1 MQDNEAAARV
11 KCRMEIQSTQIL
23 YGRVT
28 HIMKSRKKLAIE
40 KHDLGYNCAQSV
52 ALTYAD
58 MVDMPP
64 EQLFKITEAFG
75 LGGGNMQGTCGAI
88 SGVLA
93 LIGLLNS
100 CGNLEHPS
108 SKASTYALGREILEK
123 FKAQNG
129 SILCHELKGIG
140 TGKMLRSCP
149 DCIMDACQLF
159 EALYEAKLKK

>member
-1 MQDNEAAARV
+1 MKLPARQH
-11 KCRMEIQSTQIL
+11 IYSTNGKRRRRI
-23 YGRVT
+23 
-28 HIMKSRKKLAIE
+28 HIMESRKKIAIE

-58 MVDMPP
+58 LVDMAP
-64 EQLFKITEAFG
+64 EHLFKITEGFG

-88 SGVLA
+88 SGAIA

-100 CGNLEHPS
+100 CGDLEHPS
-108 SKASTYALGREILEK
+108 TKAQTYALGREILER

-129 SILCHELKGIG
+129 SVLCHELKGAG
-140 TGKMLRSCP
+140 TGKVLRSCP

-159 EALYEAKLKK
+159 EELYEAKLRQ

>member
-1 MQDNEAAARV
+1 
-11 KCRMEIQSTQIL
+11 ME
-23 YGRVT
+23 
-28 HIMKSRKKLAIE
+28 SRKKIAIE

-58 MVDMPP
+58 LVDIAP
-64 EQLFKITEAFG
+64 EQLFKITEGFG

-88 SGVLA
+88 SGAIA

-100 CGNLEHPS
+100 CGDLEHPS
-108 SKASTYALGREILEK
+108 TKAQTYALGREILER

-129 SILCHELKGIG
+129 SILCHELKGAG
-140 TGKMLRSCP
+140 TGKVLRSCP

-159 EALYEAKLKK
+159 EELYEEKLRQ

>member
-1 MQDNEAAARV
+1 MKLPARQH
-11 KCRMEIQSTQIL
+11 IYSTNGKRRRRI
-23 YGRVT
+23 
-28 HIMKSRKKLAIE
+28 HIMESRKKIAIE

-58 MVDMPP
+58 LVDMAPKH
-64 EQLFKITEAFG
+64 LFKITEGFG

-88 SGVLA
+88 SGAIA

-100 CGNLEHPS
+100 CGDLEHPS
-108 SKASTYALGREILEK
+108 TKAQTYALGREILER

-129 SILCHELKGIG
+129 SVLCHELKGVG
-140 TGKMLRSCP
+140 TGKVLRSCP

-159 EALYEAKLKK
+159 EELYEAKLRQ

>member
-1 MQDNEAAARV
+1 MKLPARQH
-11 KCRMEIQSTQIL
+11 IYSTNGKRRRRI
-23 YGRVT
+23 
-28 HIMKSRKKLAIE
+28 HIMESRKKIAIE

-58 MVDMPP
+58 LIDMAP
-64 EQLFKITEAFG
+64 EQLFKITEGFG

-88 SGVLA
+88 SGAIA

-108 SKASTYALGREILEK
+108 TKAQTYALGREILER

-129 SILCHELKGIG
+129 SILCHELKGAG
-140 TGKMLRSCP
+140 TGKVLRSCP

-159 EALYEAKLKK
+159 EELYEAKLRQ

>member
-1 MQDNEAAARV
+1 MKLPARQH
-11 KCRMEIQSTQIL
+11 IYSTNRKRRRRI
-23 YGRVT
+23 
-28 HIMKSRKKLAIE
+28 HIMESRKKIAIE

-58 MVDMPP
+58 LVDMAP
-64 EQLFKITEAFG
+64 EHLFKITEGFG

-88 SGVLA
+88 SGAIA

-100 CGNLEHPS
+100 CGDLEHPS
-108 SKASTYALGREILEK
+108 TKAQTYALGREILER

-129 SILCHELKGIG
+129 SVLCHELKGAG
-140 TGKMLRSCP
+140 TGKVLRSCP

-159 EALYEAKLKK
+159 EELYEAKLRQ

>member
-1 MQDNEAAARV
+1 MRAMKLPARQH
-11 KCRMEIQSTQIL
+11 IYSTNGKRRRRI
-23 YGRVT
+23 
-28 HIMKSRKKLAIE
+28 HIMESRKKIAIE

-58 MVDMPP
+58 LVDIAP
-64 EQLFKITEAFG
+64 EQLFKITEGFG

-88 SGVLA
+88 SGAIA

-100 CGNLEHPS
+100 CGDLEHPS
-108 SKASTYALGREILEK
+108 TKAQTYALGREILER

-129 SILCHELKGIG
+129 SILCHELKGVG
-140 TGKMLRSCP
+140 TGKVLRSCP

-159 EALYEAKLKK
+159 EELYEAKLRQ

>member
-1 MQDNEAAARV
+1 MKLPARQH
-11 KCRMEIQSTQIL
+11 IYSTNGKRRRRI
-23 YGRVT
+23 
-28 HIMKSRKKLAIE
+28 HIMESRKKIAIE

-58 MVDMPP
+58 LIDMAP
-64 EQLFKITEAFG
+64 EQLFKITEGFG

-88 SGVLA
+88 SGAIA

-100 CGNLEHPS
+100 CGDLEHPS
-108 SKASTYALGREILEK
+108 TKAQTYALGREILER

-129 SILCHELKGIG
+129 SVLCNELKGAG
-140 TGKMLRSCP
+140 TGKVLRSCP

-159 EALYEAKLKK
+159 EELYEAKLRQ

>member
-1 MQDNEAAARV
+1 MKLPARQH
-11 KCRMEIQSTQIL
+11 IYSTNGKRRRRI
-23 YGRVT
+23 
-28 HIMKSRKKLAIE
+28 HIMESRKKIAIE

-58 MVDMPP
+58 LVDMAP
-64 EQLFKITEAFG
+64 EHLFKITEGFG

-88 SGVLA
+88 SGAIA

-100 CGNLEHPS
+100 CGDLKHPS
-108 SKASTYALGREILEK
+108 TKAQTYALGREILER

-129 SILCHELKGIG
+129 SILCHELKGAG
-140 TGKMLRSCP
+140 TGKVLRSCP

-159 EALYEAKLKK
+159 EEIYEAKLRQ

>member
-1 MQDNEAAARV
+1 MKLPARQH
-11 KCRMEIQSTQIL
+11 IYSTNGKRRRRI
-23 YGRVT
+23 
-28 HIMKSRKKLAIE
+28 HIMESRKKIAIE

-58 MVDMPP
+58 LVDMAP
-64 EQLFKITEAFG
+64 EHLFKITEGFG

-88 SGVLA
+88 SGAIA

-100 CGNLEHPS
+100 CGDLEHPS
-108 SKASTYALGREILEK
+108 TKAQTYALGREILER

-129 SILCHELKGIG
+129 SILCYELKGAG
-140 TGKMLRSCP
+140 TGKVLRSCP

-159 EALYEAKLKK
+159 EELYEAKLRQ

>member
-1 MQDNEAAARV
+1 MKLPARQH
-11 KCRMEIQSTQIL
+11 IYSTNGKRRRRI
-23 YGRVT
+23 
-28 HIMKSRKKLAIE
+28 HIMESRKKIAIE

-58 MVDMPP
+58 LVDMAP
-64 EQLFKITEAFG
+64 EHLFKITEGFG

-88 SGVLA
+88 SGAIA

-100 CGNLEHPS
+100 CGDLEHPS
-108 SKASTYALGREILEK
+108 TKAQTYALGREILER

-129 SILCHELKGIG
+129 SVLCHELKGVS
-140 TGKMLRSCP
+140 TGKSLRSCP

-159 EALYEAKLKK
+159 EELYEAKLRQ

>member
-1 MQDNEAAARV
+1 MKLPARQH
-11 KCRMEIQSTQIL
+11 IYSTNGKRRRRI
-23 YGRVT
+23 
-28 HIMKSRKKLAIE
+28 HIMESRKKIAIE

-58 MVDMPP
+58 LVDMAP
-64 EQLFKITEAFG
+64 EHLFKITEGFG

-88 SGVLA
+88 SGAIA

-100 CGNLEHPS
+100 CGDLKHPS
-108 SKASTYALGREILEK
+108 TKAQTYALGREILER

-129 SILCHELKGIG
+129 SILCHELKGAG
-140 TGKMLRSCP
+140 TGKVLRSCP

-159 EALYEAKLKK
+159 EELYEAKLRQ

>member
-1 MQDNEAAARV
+1 MKLPARQH
-11 KCRMEIQSTQIL
+11 IYSTNGKRRRRI
-23 YGRVT
+23 
-28 HIMKSRKKLAIE
+28 HIMESRKKIAIE

-58 MVDMPP
+58 LVDMTP
-64 EQLFKITEAFG
+64 EHLFKITEGFG

-88 SGVLA
+88 SGAIA

-100 CGNLEHPS
+100 CGDLEHPS
-108 SKASTYALGREILEK
+108 TKAQTYALGREILER

-129 SILCHELKGIG
+129 SVLCHELKGVG
-140 TGKMLRSCP
+140 TGKVLRSCP

-159 EALYEAKLKK
+159 EELYEAKLRQ

>member
-1 MQDNEAAARV
+1 MRAMKLPARQH
-11 KCRMEIQSTQIL
+11 IYSTNGKRRRRI
-23 YGRVT
+23 
-28 HIMKSRKKLAIE
+28 HIMESRKKIAIE

-58 MVDMPP
+58 LVDMAP
-64 EQLFKITEAFG
+64 EHLFKITEGFG

-88 SGVLA
+88 SGAIA

-100 CGNLEHPS
+100 CGDLEHPS
-108 SKASTYALGREILEK
+108 TKAQTYALGREILER

-129 SILCHELKGIG
+129 SVLCHELKGVG
-140 TGKMLRSCP
+140 TGKVLRSCP

-159 EALYEAKLKK
+159 EELYEAKLRK

>member
-1 MQDNEAAARV
+1 
-11 KCRMEIQSTQIL
+11 ME
-23 YGRVT
+23 
-28 HIMKSRKKLAIE
+28 SRKKIAIE

-58 MVDMPP
+58 LVDMAP
-64 EQLFKITEAFG
+64 EHLFKITEGFG

-88 SGVLA
+88 SGAIA

-100 CGNLEHPS
+100 CGDLEHPS
-108 SKASTYALGREILEK
+108 TKAQTYALGREILER

-129 SILCHELKGIG
+129 SVLCHELKGVG
-140 TGKMLRSCP
+140 TDKVLRSCP

-159 EALYEAKLKK
+159 EELYEAKLRQ

>member
-1 MQDNEAAARV
+1 MRAMKLPARQH
-11 KCRMEIQSTQIL
+11 IYSTNGKRRRRI
-23 YGRVT
+23 
-28 HIMKSRKKLAIE
+28 HIMESRKKIAIE

-58 MVDMPP
+58 LVDMAP
-64 EQLFKITEAFG
+64 EHLFKITEGFG

-88 SGVLA
+88 SGAIA

-100 CGNLEHPS
+100 CGDLEHPS
-108 SKASTYALGREILEK
+108 TKAQTYALGREILER

-129 SILCHELKGIG
+129 SVLCHELKGAG
-140 TGKMLRSCP
+140 TGKVLRSCP

-159 EALYEAKLKK
+159 EELYEAKLRQ

>member
-1 MQDNEAAARV
+1 MRAMKLPARQH
-11 KCRMEIQSTQIL
+11 IYSTNGKRRRRI
-23 YGRVT
+23 
-28 HIMKSRKKLAIE
+28 HIMESRKKIAIE

-58 MVDMPP
+58 LVDMAP
-64 EQLFKITEAFG
+64 EHLFKITEGFG

-88 SGVLA
+88 SGAIA

-100 CGNLEHPS
+100 CGDLEHPS
-108 SKASTYALGREILEK
+108 TKAQTYALGREILER

-129 SILCHELKGIG
+129 SVLCHELKGVG
-140 TGKMLRSCP
+140 TGKVLRSCP

-159 EALYEAKLKK
+159 EELYEAKLRQ

>member
-1 MQDNEAAARV
+1 MKLPARQH
-11 KCRMEIQSTQIL
+11 IYSTNGKRRRRI
-23 YGRVT
+23 
-28 HIMKSRKKLAIE
+28 HIMESRKKIAIE

-58 MVDMPP
+58 LVDMAP
-64 EQLFKITEAFG
+64 EHLFKITEGFG

-88 SGVLA
+88 SGAIA

-100 CGNLEHPS
+100 CGDLKHPS
-108 SKASTYALGREILEK
+108 TKAQTYALGREILER

-129 SILCHELKGIG
+129 SVLCHELKGAG
-140 TGKMLRSCP
+140 TGKVLRSCP

-159 EALYEAKLKK
+159 EELYEAKLRQ

>member
-1 MQDNEAAARV
+1 MKLPARQH
-11 KCRMEIQSTQIL
+11 IYSTNGKRRRRI
-23 YGRVT
+23 
-28 HIMKSRKKLAIE
+28 HIMESRKKIAIE

-58 MVDMPP
+58 LVDMAP
-64 EQLFKITEAFG
+64 EHLFKITEGFG

-88 SGVLA
+88 SGAIA

-100 CGNLEHPS
+100 CGDMEHPS
-108 SKASTYALGREILEK
+108 TKAQTYALGREILER

-129 SILCHELKGIG
+129 SILCHELKGAG
-140 TGKMLRSCP
+140 TGKVLRSCP

-159 EALYEAKLKK
+159 EELYEAKLRQ

>member
-1 MQDNEAAARV
+1 MRAMKLPARQH
-11 KCRMEIQSTQIL
+11 IYSTNGKRRRRI
-23 YGRVT
+23 
-28 HIMKSRKKLAIE
+28 HIMESRKKIAIE

-58 MVDMPP
+58 LVDMAP
-64 EQLFKITEAFG
+64 EHLFKITEGFG

-88 SGVLA
+88 SGAIA

-100 CGNLEHPS
+100 CGDLEHPS
-108 SKASTYALGREILEK
+108 TKAQTYALGREILER

-129 SILCHELKGIG
+129 SILCHELKGAG
-140 TGKMLRSCP
+140 TGKVLRSCP

-159 EALYEAKLKK
+159 EELYEAKLRQ